1 MKFQVDRRTW
11 GRGGNFGKQV
21 SDINSDK
28 ANIHSDKAK
37 WLSYLR
43 HPQTGFQC
51 CIGFRAKAAGFT
63 DEEITGLA
71 FPSAMMGTTV
81 HDKER
86 LLKAFPGYIRDMSAA
101 EQLTH
106 EPSLSHSAAC
116 LRIANVNDSI
126 LGRSDRVSGK
136 DVPMT
141 EEEREKKLIVL
152 FASIGDE
159 VEFIN

>member
-11 GRGGNFGKQV
+11 GRGGNFGNTN
-21 SDINSDK
+21 DDNTT
-28 ANIHSDKAK
+28 KAK

-71 FPSAMMGTTV
+71 FPSAMMGITV

-86 LLKAFPGYIRDMSAA
+86 LLKAFPGYIRDMSEEHDAYI
-101 EQLTH
+101 QSGC
-106 EPSLSHSAAC
+106 PKPKLSHSVAC
-116 LRIANVNDSI
+116 LRLANVNDSI
-126 LGRSDRVSGK
+126 LGRSDRVAVE

-141 EEEREKKLIVL
+141 EEEREKKLTVL